1 MGVAG
6 TRTRKDRG
14 YGSISFVPRLR
25 WSEGFLIAYFGYV
38 AVVAQCLLPSAL
50 GAWTVAISVALV
62 VAGISRT
69 NSFLRDW
76 TPLGFT
82 LVAYREMDLFREM
95 THDHSLEGAWVLWD
109 RWLLDGVGVRAA
121 IETLGGV
128 VPFTLELCYL
138 LVYAVGAVSV
148 AALLLNGRRDQVD
161 RLWLAYLAG
170 TLGAYALFP
179 FFPSDPPRN
188 VFPNADLPQVLTL
201 PRQLNLW
208 MVGGFGIHSSVFPSA
223 HVSSALS
230 AAWGLRATL
239 PARPWIGRYMGIYG
253 CSVAVATVYGRYHY
267 AADAVAGAVVSLAA
281 ALVLRWSR
289 RW

>member
-1 MGVAG
+1 M
-6 TRTRKDRG
+6 
-14 YGSISFVPRLR
+14 PRLR